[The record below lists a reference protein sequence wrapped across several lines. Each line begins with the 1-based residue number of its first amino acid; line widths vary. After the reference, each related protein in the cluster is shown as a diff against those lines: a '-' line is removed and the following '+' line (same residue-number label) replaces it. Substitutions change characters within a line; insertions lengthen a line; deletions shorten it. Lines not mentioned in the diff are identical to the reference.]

1 MLRVHLA
8 ACPDDLTPFDAPGGV
23 AESNIMGVY
32 NVCDACRTAGVSRL
46 MLTSSTQ
53 AIGGLEGISG
63 DGDLS
68 SRAAPVTVAD
78 GVAPT
83 NHYAL
88 TKAFAELI
96 GPMYARGVVP
106 RFPEAGSAV
115 EHRMSVVITRVGWF
129 VRNTA
134 ESTELAQIGAFS
146 VRPPSSTICCC
157 AFSLTCCVRTCRP
170 S

>member
-1 MLRVHLA
+1 
-8 ACPDDLTPFDAPGGV
+8 
-23 AESNIMGVY
+23 
-32 NVCDACRTAGVSRL
+32 

-129 VRNTA
+129 VRNTL

-146 VRPPSSTICCC
+146 VRPPELQPTCCC
-157 AFSLTCCVRTCRP
+157 APHYWPSHVCRP